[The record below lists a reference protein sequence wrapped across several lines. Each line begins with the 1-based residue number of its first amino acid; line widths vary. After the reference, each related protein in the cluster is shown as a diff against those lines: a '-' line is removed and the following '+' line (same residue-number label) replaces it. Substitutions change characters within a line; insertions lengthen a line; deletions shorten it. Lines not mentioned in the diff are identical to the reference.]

1 MYSSGMLWNDKDIIA
16 CKQILLS
23 IDALDFFTFYDL
35 SYLTSILLPSLGSFQ
50 VITVTSLITFLWMVF
65 GYSLAFAPA
74 TTNGHANEVY
84 GNADRLWLRGMMT
97 QTVHMLAPT
106 IPEALFCAFQLCFAI
121 FTAGL
126 VCISFASRYKN
137 LITIFCVFN
146 SKTTTSFLI
155 YTTHSNV
162 ELNTIR

>member
-1 MYSSGMLWNDKDIIA
+1 MYSSGILWYDKDIIA
-16 CKQILLS
+16 CKQISSS
-23 IDALDFFTFYDL
+23 IDALDSFTFCDL
-35 SYLTSILLPSLGSFQ
+35 LYLTSTLLRFLGAFQ

-74 TTNGHANEVY
+74 TTNGHTNEVY

-106 IPEALFCAFQLCFAI
+106 IPEAIFCAFQLTFAI

-126 VCISFASRYKN
+126 VCSSFASRYKN
-137 LITIFCVFN
+137 F
-146 SKTTTSFLI
+146 
-155 YTTHSNV
+155 
-162 ELNTIR
+162 